1 MANDN
6 RQLEPAALQPNIA
19 QIGQAMLE
27 EAQEQSASL
36 RKQADDYKAQQFSQ
50 AEHEVL
56 VELYGKI
63 QGEIAQIKG
72 SSVREIARQEN
83 AMRQELLLHREE
95 LTGKVFDAV
104 SKRLLAFAATS
115 QYRDFLLETASSLCG
130 LFPQEGSVLLVAPR
144 DLPFADDLAK
154 AFGKGCRVEASDAI
168 RLGGLQCQNQEA
180 GLFADETLDSKLE
193 DQRAWFAAASGLTV
207 E

>member
-1 MANDN
+1 
-6 RQLEPAALQPNIA
+6 
-19 QIGQAMLE
+19 MLE

-83 AMRQELLLHREE
+83 AMRRSSCS
-95 LTGKVFDAV
+95 TGK
-104 SKRLLAFAATS
+104 R
-115 QYRDFLLETASSLCG
+115 
-130 LFPQEGSVLLVAPR
+130 
-144 DLPFADDLAK
+144 
-154 AFGKGCRVEASDAI
+154 
-168 RLGGLQCQNQEA
+168 
-180 GLFADETLDSKLE
+180 
-193 DQRAWFAAASGLTV
+193 
-207 E
+207 